1 MYFNFRYFLV
11 SMLGRL
17 FGIKSNSSVILTDSV
32 GLVYVDAE
40 NCKTSPQDLMYSIT
54 KHHGSKPTET
64 FAYSKWSA
72 KGPRTKKYREAG
84 FRLQQADSGDNNA
97 DIMMSL
103 DAYER
108 IRDLASMGIQGNV
121 YICFHGDRGFTHLL
135 EKLRTISGWR
145 SIWVT
150 SNNRPNKMIE
160 NSASETLRIT
170 TSQKDTSKNAPVE
183 SNSADKKEISEN
195 VHEKTDNFKEIIIQ
209 VIGKEEIRS
218 SLFGQKIIK
227 YQKENGWNETG
238 KKAFN
243 IRFGLP
249 KNQTYKTTISNELSS
264 DIEIILPESE
274 LGPIKNPIFKRAST
288 SKNLMNSTLGVASL
302 GEKSFPRI
310 ERFNDSQTGKRFPRE
325 PDDMASAILKLSTI
339 ISPGDTIKEVRNSLH
354 EATGMSKSRLS
365 KIVSASVKEYLQ
377 DGVLTDEVTSSNP
390 KKFFQSIKETSIP
403 WTEKDYEN
411 HIEKYFSRVERFL
424 MLENNS

>member
-1 MYFNFRYFLV
+1 
-11 SMLGRL
+11 MLSRL
-17 FGIKSNSSVILTDSV
+17 FGIKSNSSRILTDSV

-40 NCKTSPQDLMYSIT
+40 NCKTSPQDLMFSIT
-54 KHHGSKPTET
+54 NHHGSKPAET

-72 KGPRTKKYREAG
+72 KGPLTKKYREAG
-84 FRLQQADSGDNNA
+84 FRLLQADSGDNNA

-108 IRDLASMGIQGNV
+108 IRDLASMGVQGNV

-135 EKLRTISGWR
+135 EKLRAISGWR

-170 TSQKDTSKNAPVE
+170 SSQKDTAKNAPVE
-183 SNSADKKEISEN
+183 SNSA
-195 VHEKTDNFKEIIIQ
+195 DNFKEIIIQ

-218 SLFGQKIIK
+218 SVFGQKIIK

-264 DIEIILPESE
+264 DIEILFPESE
-274 LGPIKNPIFKRAST
+274 HRPIKNPIFKRAST
-288 SKNLMNSTLGVASL
+288 SKNLRDSSLEVASL

-325 PDDMASAILKLSTI
+325 PEDMASAILKLSTI

-365 KIVSASVKEYLQ
+365 KIVTASLKEYLQ

-390 KKFFQSIKETSIP
+390 KKYFQSIKETSIP

-411 HIEKYFSRVERFL
+411 LIEKYFSRVERFL